1 MEALFGREFNGM
13 QPQPSSPVLHG
24 GMYTGGSGSMPR
36 PKSASSRLT
45 GLFNPPKSMKV
56 YPIHLNYMYCCSGFL
71 SNPKSKPQVSEYT
84 VYVSIHGSSIF
95 NIILLLFI
103 IFKGTLKDALDRY
116 SLYGLEENSSY
127 DCNFKSEIEDIIKLV
142 SILFSVRIL

>member
-1 MEALFGREFNGM
+1 MEALFGKEFGGM

-36 PKSASSRLT
+36 PKSAGRLQ
-45 GLFNPPKSMKV
+45 GLFSQPKSMKV
-56 YPIHLNYMYCCSGFL
+56 
-71 SNPKSKPQVSEYT
+71 SNTFKLHVLLYQLISFKSKVQTTSQ
-84 VYVSIHGSSIF
+84 SIMSLHDNVISNIF
-95 NIILLLFI
+95 ILLVII
-103 IFKGTLKDALDRY
+103 IFKGTLRDALDRY

-142 SILFSVRIL
+142 SILNSVRIL